1 MLTLIGLLLSLVAT
15 TFFGGIGRAH
25 LDADVGTFART
36 LRTAAE
42 HAILTG
48 KTYEVFIEIYDGYY
62 TVTEAPEEAQG
73 GAEPA
78 EPLVEKQSL
87 DLSWIDE
94 VEYEDGS
101 RQYSQNMTLRAT
113 AKGWEQAVLFR
124 IVDENDRWRY
134 VRCDR
139 FTANVAVSRQPLELL
154 AAQDEVS
161 LSSPL

>member
-1 MLTLIGLLLSLVAT
+1 MLTLVGLLLGLVGT
-15 TFFGGIGRAH
+15 TYYGTIGRVH
-25 LDADVGTFART
+25 LDADVGQYART

-42 HAILTG
+42 QAILTG

-62 TVTEAPEEAQG
+62 TVMEAPEEEEA

-78 EPLVEKQSL
+78 EPLVERQSL

-101 RQYSQNMTLRAT
+101 RQYSQDMTLRAT
-113 AKGWEQAVLFR
+113 PRGWEQAVLFR
-124 IVDENDRWRY
+124 IVDKDNRWRY

-139 FTANVAVSRQPLELL
+139 FTAHVAVSRHPLELL

-161 LSSPL
+161 MSSPL